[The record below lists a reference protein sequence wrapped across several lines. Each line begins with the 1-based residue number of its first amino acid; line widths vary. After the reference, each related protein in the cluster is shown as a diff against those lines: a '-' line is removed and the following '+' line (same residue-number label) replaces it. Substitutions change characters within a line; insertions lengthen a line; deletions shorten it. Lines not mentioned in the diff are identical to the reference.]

1 MGLVGQGRCR
11 CNWVKLIYRSTF
23 GTFVTVRQPIVSVLG
38 HVDHGKSTILDRI
51 RGTKVVAREAGG
63 ITQHIGATDVP
74 MDAIYSQ
81 CRGLTGDREFSV
93 PGLLFIDTPG
103 HYSFVSLRSRGGA
116 LADLVVLVI
125 DINEGMKPQTIESI
139 NILKKLKTPFVVVA
153 NKIDLIPGWR
163 AQEDTP
169 IGESIRLQDPRVVAE
184 MDEKIYALAGRLYE
198 VGGFSAD
205 RFDKIS
211 DFTKSVAIVPVSGK
225 TGEGLPDLLLV
236 LIGLAQRFLGS
247 DLSTEDG
254 PGEGSVLEV
263 KEDKGIGTTIDTIVY
278 HGTMA
283 VGDTIVISS
292 VGGAPIQTKIRAL
305 LRPKPL
311 DEIRD
316 PSKKFDQVKSVSAAA
331 GIRIVAPDLED
342 AMAGGQVRVAGD
354 DVEEVVQEVQRE
366 SAIQAELSEQGI
378 IVRGDTIGSLEAL
391 AFEADKEELP
401 IRKISLGKV
410 SRKDVI
416 EASNFDDPLHR
427 AIFAFNVEINPDA
440 RDAAREMGVRLFENQ
455 VVYRLLEDYQL
466 WCDERSRELEVQSR
480 LDISFPGKISIL
492 RDHVFR
498 VSKPAIVGV
507 RVLAGRIRQGQF
519 LMRNDGRTVGRIK
532 SIRSGEKTLRE
543 ARMGDEVAIA
553 IDDVT
558 VGRQIE
564 VEDVL
569 LVDIPESHVA
579 KLAGQEL
586 SVDEREILDKV
597 IEIRRKESPFWGS

>member
-1 MGLVGQGRCR
+1 M
-11 CNWVKLIYRSTF
+11 IYRTTF
-23 GTFVTVRQPIVSVLG
+23 GEYVTVRQPIVSVLG

-51 RGTKVVAREAGG
+51 RGTKVVSREAGG

-74 MDAIYSQ
+74 IDTIYTQ
-81 CRGLTGDREFSV
+81 CRSLIGDRKFNV

-139 NILKKLKTPFVVVA
+139 HILKKLKTPFVIAA
-153 NKIDLIPGWR
+153 NKVDLIPGWR
-163 AQEDTP
+163 AQIDKP
-169 IGESIRLQDPRVVAE
+169 IGESLEAQDPRVVGE
-184 MDEKIYALAGRLYE
+184 LDEKLYALAGRIYE
-198 VGGFSAD
+198 IGGFSAD

-247 DLSTEDG
+247 ELSTEEG

-263 KEDKGIGTTIDTIVY
+263 KEDKGIGTAIDTIIY
-278 HGTMA
+278 RGTMS
-283 VGDTIVISS
+283 VGDLLVISS
-292 VGGAPIQTKIRAL
+292 TKGEPIQTKIRAL
-305 LRPKPL
+305 LRPRPL

-316 PSKKFDQVKSVSAAA
+316 PSQRFDKVKSVSAAA
-331 GIRIVAPDLED
+331 GIRIVAPNLVD
-342 AMAGGQVRVAGD
+342 AMAGGQVRVVAD
-354 DVEEVVQEVQRE
+354 NLEEVICEVKKE
-366 SAIQAELSEQGI
+366 SCISADLSDQGI

-391 AFEADKEELP
+391 AFEAKNAELP
-401 IRKISLGKV
+401 IRKIDIGNV

-427 AIFAFNVEINPDA
+427 ALFAFNVEVNLDA
-440 RDAAREMGVRLFENQ
+440 RDAARETGVRLFENQ
-455 VVYRLLEDYQL
+455 VVYRLLEDYDL
-466 WCDERSRELEVQSR
+466 WCEERKREMEVQSR
-480 LDISFPGKISIL
+480 LDISFPGKVSIL

-507 RVLAGRIRQGQF
+507 RILAGRIRQGQS
-519 LMRNDGRTVGRIK
+519 LMREDGKTVGRIR

-543 ARMGDEVAIA
+543 AKMGDEVAIA
-553 IDDVT
+553 IDDAT
-558 VGRQIE
+558 VGRQID

-569 LVDIPESHVA
+569 LVDIPESHA
-579 KLAGQEL
+579 RQLLEQKL
-586 SVDEREILDKV
+586 SFDETEVLDKV
-597 IEIRRKESPFWGS
+597 IEIRRKENPFWGS